1 MVNPEPLDGEPA
13 VVSHWVVMKR
23 FVFLV
28 ICIAVGTTLSGCTTF
43 REAWNESGGWNETNG
58 YSPGNSVSDRFD
70 NDGSS
75 GLDTWPVDGGWK

>member
-1 MVNPEPLDGEPA
+1 
-13 VVSHWVVMKR
+13 MKR

-28 ICIAVGTTLSGCTTF
+28 ICFAVGATLSGCTTF
-43 REAWNESGGWNETNG
+43 REAWNESGG

-75 GLDTWPVDGGWK
+75 GRDTWPVDGGWK